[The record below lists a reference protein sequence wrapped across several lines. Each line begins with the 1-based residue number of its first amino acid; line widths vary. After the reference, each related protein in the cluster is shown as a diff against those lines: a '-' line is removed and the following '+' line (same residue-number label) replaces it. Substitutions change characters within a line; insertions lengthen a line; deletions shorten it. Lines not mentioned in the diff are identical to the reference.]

1 MTPPTHPIRP
11 AYTKKYAEQG
21 VISSISYHYYSIGG
35 CHGGD
40 VELWELMLD
49 KASVFPAQYMQPFVT
64 ACLESKIKFRVGEG
78 NSVSCGGRAGVSDVF
93 GTALYSLDVMANMA
107 KIGTSQWNWHG
118 GPHAHYAPIS
128 FNKQQ
133 PPGPPDV
140 RPLFYGMWA
149 FTAAVAH
156 NSVATSSAVD
166 TPNPFIKVHTFR
178 DEQGVYRVL
187 VIHKDANAT
196 APADVHITPPPGAS
210 TPTQG
215 NLTRLLAPSITSNYN
230 VSWGGQTFDGSED
243 GLPLGEVVTEVVGAS
258 GGVFTIRVPP
268 ASAALFAF

>member
-1 MTPPTHPIRP
+1 M
-11 AYTKKYAEQG
+11 
-21 VISSISYHYYSIGG
+21 
-35 CHGGD
+35 
-40 VELWELMLD
+40 
-49 KASVFPAQYMQPFVT
+49 
-64 ACLESKIKFRVGEG
+64 
-78 NSVSCGGRAGVSDVF
+78 SDVF